1 MGSDSVR
8 SKLTIVQG
16 ASSGGAGIVEAQ
28 QPKPSRS
35 SVRVRS
41 GRFRLQRPAANL
53 GTYESPLACRPG
65 GRRAVF
71 IQVPVRGVMPREGR
85 THRLEQHKV
94 LRNGVT
100 TEAVATHSKLKAIN
114 LVA

>member
-1 MGSDSVR
+1 M
-8 SKLTIVQG
+8 
-16 ASSGGAGIVEAQ
+16 
-28 QPKPSRS
+28 
-35 SVRVRS
+35 
-41 GRFRLQRPAANL
+41 
-53 GTYESPLACRPG
+53 
-65 GRRAVF
+65 
-71 IQVPVRGVMPREGR
+71 RGVMPREGR

>member
-41 GRFRLQRPAANL
+41 GRSGCNGRQPASAP
-53 GTYESPLACRPG
+53 TSVRWRVRPG